1 LGLRGWPVPA
11 FFAAP
16 TLNEVTW
23 AFEGGSITNDSIG
36 YRVLTGAWLIDTYPQ
51 NTYTLVNSAV
61 DGQNSWSN
69 LVRYPDDIQPHAPDY
84 VVLDAVNDDKVA
96 NDPPALE
103 ALIRRIW
110 TDTPNCKFIAMK
122 FFGVTDYTDDDTV
135 YTSPDA
141 DEWEDIE
148 AILDHYGIPFV
159 DYYSEVVRQIEEES
173 KHLTDFF
180 RDNIHPGD
188 GGRALSAEMLQ
199 AAITAGEPK
208 VIGTLAARLHAASEH
223 YEEEPQRLVGTDYDS
238 RTGTWSDDGT
248 VAETSEAGATITYSG
263 TCISFGAI
271 RTDSS
276 DSAIEVSI
284 DGGEYASVYVAS
296 NGYQIPAGRGAHT
309 ITLKSPGTLE
319 IAEFWMI

>member
-1 LGLRGWPVPA
+1 M
-11 FFAAP
+11 
-16 TLNEVTW
+16 TW
-23 AFEGGSITNDSIG
+23 VFEGGSITRDGNG
-36 YRVLTGAWLIDTYPQ
+36 YRPQTGTWLVSTYPQ
-51 NTYTLVNSAV
+51 NDYTLVNSAV

-69 LVRYPDDIQPHAPDY
+69 LVRYPDDIQPYTPDY
-84 VVLDAVNDDKVA
+84 VVLDTVNDDK
-96 NDPPALE
+96 NDNDAPALE

-122 FFGVTDYTDDDTV
+122 LFGVTDYTNDSTV

-141 DEWEDIE
+141 DEWEDIQ

-159 DYYSEVVRQIEEES
+159 DYYSEIVSRVEDGE
-173 KHLTDFF
+173 HLTDYF
-180 RDNIHPGD
+180 RDNIHPND
-188 GGRALSAEMLQ
+188 GGRALQASMLQ
-199 AAITAGEPK
+199 DAITANEPCA
-208 VIGTLAARLHAASEH
+208 IGTLPARLHADSEH
-223 YEEEPQRLVGTDYDS
+223 YEAGPQRLVGTDYDS

-276 DSAIEVSI
+276 DSSIEVSI
-284 DGGEYASVYVAS
+284 DGGEYESVYVAS